1 MLKFLLLCNKSEPLQ
16 WAVSHAGAV
25 QAASQVTAVAEAR
38 ALKPLHWG
46 MLRFLSVYSHFSQ
59 NLATLLIVK
68 ELFCCLLDLFSLQS
82 DGWIWTLSLQAYQ
95 GNILTK
101 GIDLFQCKTF
111 WKPSKKSTFGEFW
124 TRTHKRQRFTSCSLS
139 QVSLPQMFHIKSFTS
154 QLSYIE

>member
-1 MLKFLLLCNKSEPLQ
+1 MSSFTCGSCPSCSETF
-16 WAVSHAGAV
+16 SS
-25 QAASQVTAVAEAR
+25 SQVTAVAEAR
-38 ALKPLHWG
+38 ALQPLHWG

-111 WKPSKKSTFGEFW
+111 WKPSKKHVWWILLIFVQNTDSQKTAFHFLFTFSSFSSSNVSHQEFYFPVIIY
-124 TRTHKRQRFTSCSLS
+124 R
-139 QVSLPQMFHIKSFTS
+139 IK
-154 QLSYIE
+154 

>member
-1 MLKFLLLCNKSEPLQ
+1 MSSFTCGSCPSCSETF
-16 WAVSHAGAV
+16 SS
-25 QAASQVTAVAEAR
+25 SQVTAVAEAR
-38 ALKPLHWG
+38 ALKPFHWG

-82 DGWIWTLSLQAYQ
+82 DAWIWTLSLQAYQ

-111 WKPSKKSTFGEFW
+111 WKPSKKSMFGEFCLFLSR

>member
-1 MLKFLLLCNKSEPLQ
+1 MSSFTCGSCPSCSETF
-16 WAVSHAGAV
+16 SS
-25 QAASQVTAVAEAR
+25 SQVTAVAEAR

-111 WKPSKKSTFGEFW
+111 WKPSKKARLVNFEHGLTKDS
-124 TRTHKRQRFTSCSLS
+124 
-139 QVSLPQMFHIKSFTS
+139 VSLPVHFLKFLFLKCFTS
-154 QLSYIE
+154 RVLLPSYHI

>member
-1 MLKFLLLCNKSEPLQ
+1 MSSFTCGSCPSCSETF
-16 WAVSHAGAV
+16 SS
-25 QAASQVTAVAEAR
+25 SQVTAVAEAR
-38 ALKPLHWG
+38 ALKPFHWG

-82 DGWIWTLSLQAYQ
+82 DAWIWTLSLQAYQ

-111 WKPSKKSTFGEFW
+111 WKPSKKACLVNFAYFCPEHGLTKDS
-124 TRTHKRQRFTSCSLS
+124 
-139 QVSLPQMFHIKSFTS
+139 VSLPVHFLKFLFLKCFTLRVLLPSYHI
-154 QLSYIE
+154 